1 MFWLDVMVWVVMILA
16 HVGAMIVRNREA
28 TTDRARP
35 SPPVEPDNWRCPDA
49 AEFARIF
56 GGPGF
61 RINEPRA
68 GEPDNWRC
76 PDAAEFARIFGGPG
90 SRTNDRRAGDFPIL
104 SSARSHPLW
113 DRDLDS

>member
-56 GGPGF
+56 GGPG
-61 RINEPRA
+61 
-68 GEPDNWRC
+68 
-76 PDAAEFARIFGGPG
+76 